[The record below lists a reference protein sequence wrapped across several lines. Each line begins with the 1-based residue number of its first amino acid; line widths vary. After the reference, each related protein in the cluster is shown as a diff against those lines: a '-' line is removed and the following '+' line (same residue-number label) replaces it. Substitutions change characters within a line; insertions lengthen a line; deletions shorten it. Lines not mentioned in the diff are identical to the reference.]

1 MSHEGSYRKQMDAP
15 KARPSSWLDGC
26 RRGIYEQA
34 PGLDP
39 QDGAKF
45 ISVLVQARLVRR
57 YGELLGWLKEVQEFL
72 PHQILLGAWGDFQRW
87 NVKSEMV
94 SHLPGLRM
102 VQGRGCSLDDLLRD
116 AHAQWLRAGREPL
129 VLSALSVGALRRPC
143 MCPLHAALRGMPA
156 LLVHGVRD
164 KLSGCDSLYIAL
176 DKRSPP
182 AAAAEQSRYLA
193 LAHLLLCQLDDAW
206 RRLVAFRL
214 DNLPAAQVIALP
226 RALELSAREREI
238 LANLAHGSTNHDI
251 AEALAISLFTV
262 KNHMKR
268 IFRKIGVS
276 NRTQAAARFNQEM
289 RRAELMP
296 SELVPSP
303 AVPSASPA
311 AP

>member
-1 MSHEGSYRKQMDAP
+1 MALPRGNRV
-15 KARPSSWLDGC
+15 SSWLDGC
-26 RRGIYEQA
+26 RRGIHEQA

-39 QDGAKF
+39 QDSAKF
-45 ISVLVQARLVRR
+45 ISVLVQSRLVRR

-94 SHLPGLRM
+94 SHLPGLRV
-102 VQGRGCSLDDLLRD
+102 VQGRGCSLDDLQRD
-116 AHAQWLRAGREPL
+116 AYAQWLRGGREPL
-129 VLSALSVGALRRPC
+129 VLSAASVGALGRPC
-143 MCPLHAALRGMPA
+143 ACPLHAALRGMPA

-182 AAAAEQSRYLA
+182 LAAAEQSRYLA

-214 DNLPAAQVIALP
+214 DNLPAAQMIALP

-238 LANLAHGSTNHDI
+238 LASLAHGSTNHDI
-251 AEALAISLFTV
+251 AEAHAISLFTV
-262 KNHMKR
+262 KNHLKR

-276 NRTQAAARFNQEM
+276 NRTQAAARLNQELM
-289 RRAELMP
+289 RAELP
-296 SELVPSP
+296 SQLVPP
-303 AVPSASPA
+303 PTVPPAGHAVP
-311 AP
+311 